1 MFLKLPCHY
10 QSLEYRLWLM
20 WRSLKIY
27 FLQMSD
33 LGSRENWIEF
43 SLNNHIGSRMAALVP
58 ISSKILLP
66 TCFASK
72 VVWFFYKLLQLFWN
86 TLRSTFQ
93 LQKKCRYLI
102 NPRDASECRSKI
114 SRFYVSASPSHG
126 LLTVLTAHLESLSE
140 HKNKMK
146 TCFVTG
152 AI

>member
-72 VVWFFYKLLQLFWN
+72 VVWFFYKLLKLFWN

-102 NPRDASECRSKI
+102 NPYRMHQNAGARYLDFMYLHFPRTDCSCSQC
-114 SRFYVSASPSHG
+114 SRRLILNLSQNTRIKWKLVS
-126 LLTVLTAHLESLSE
+126 
-140 HKNKMK
+140 
-146 TCFVTG
+146 
-152 AI
+152 